1 MALQTGSYILVAIG
15 ALLVVL
21 TRRPERQ
28 VVVYSLYGLLLT
40 LLFLV
45 IRAPDVALSELTVGS
60 VAIPLTILV
69 TLSKMRDPEG
79 PE

>member
-1 MALQTGSYILVAIG
+1 MTLQMASYILVAIG

-28 VVVYSLYGLLLT
+28 VFIYSLYGLLLT
-40 LLFLV
+40 LLFLI
-45 IRAPDVALSELTVGS
+45 IRAPDVAFSELTVGS

-69 TLSKMRDPEG
+69 TLSKMRDPER
-79 PE
+79 PK

>member
-40 LLFLV
+40 LLFLI

-69 TLSKMRDPEG
+69 TLSKMRDRGGE
-79 PE
+79 